1 MGWTMDNMD
10 EFNESVLKDYK
21 KLGANY
27 IFLISEEEKQQLIAK
42 KVGKQVYH
50 NEKLYVFKI
59 Y

>member
-1 MGWTMDNMD
+1 MKI
-10 EFNESVLKDYK
+10 FRVLQSGKQ
-21 KLGANY
+21 
-27 IFLISEEEKQQLIAK
+27 EEKQQLIAK